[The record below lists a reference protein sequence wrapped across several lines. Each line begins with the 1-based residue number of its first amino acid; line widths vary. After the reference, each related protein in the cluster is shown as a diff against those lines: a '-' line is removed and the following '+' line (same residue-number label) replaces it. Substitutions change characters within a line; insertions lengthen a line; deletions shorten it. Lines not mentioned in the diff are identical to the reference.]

1 MVFVS
6 KVELKN
12 ILYEVGN
19 TRILKDIDMK
29 ILGGQ
34 VTTIIGP
41 NGCGKSTLLK
51 SIVKLLPYK
60 GEVYIDDIK
69 IRDLKSKQMAKMV
82 GILSQKNRLQYDV
95 RVIDLLTYSR
105 YAHLK
110 RFEGLKQR
118 DIDMIDWALKETGAI
133 DFKNRMMSELS
144 GGQQQ
149 RVWISFLL
157 AQGTDTLLLDEP
169 TTYLD
174 IHHQLE
180 TLNIVHE
187 LNRKTG
193 QTVVMVLHDLNQAIR
208 YSDQIIVMQ
217 EGEIVTFG
225 KPEDV
230 LTNDVLNNVFNIDGR
245 IEFDGVTGRPYLAA
259 YDLFCNTIKDIHNE

>member
-12 ILYEVGN
+12 IVYEVGN
-19 TRILKDIDMK
+19 TRILKDIDME

-133 DFKNRMMSELS
+133 DFKNRM
-144 GGQQQ
+144 
-149 RVWISFLL
+149 
-157 AQGTDTLLLDEP
+157 
-169 TTYLD
+169 
-174 IHHQLE
+174 
-180 TLNIVHE
+180 
-187 LNRKTG
+187 
-193 QTVVMVLHDLNQAIR
+193 NQW
-208 YSDQIIVMQ
+208 
-217 EGEIVTFG
+217 
-225 KPEDV
+225 
-230 LTNDVLNNVFNIDGR
+230 
-245 IEFDGVTGRPYLAA
+245 
-259 YDLFCNTIKDIHNE
+259 